1 MFIIIFARENTMIQ
15 YATNSFCPSFIIRYY
30 YDIKASFTH
39 GLRRHFSS
47 LVLNISLPAHATLPI
62 NLLSKLITSAQEF
75 QFHLFFSNKILHNKI
90 TDQGRCIY
98 NLKIKEGGIVL

>member
-30 YDIKASFTH
+30 SDIKAS
-39 GLRRHFSS
+39 LRRHFSS

-62 NLLSKLITSAQEF
+62 NLLSKLITSAQKF
-75 QFHLFFSNKILHNKI
+75 QFHHFLFGFLATRYCI
-90 TDQGRCIY
+90 T
-98 NLKIKEGGIVL
+98 K